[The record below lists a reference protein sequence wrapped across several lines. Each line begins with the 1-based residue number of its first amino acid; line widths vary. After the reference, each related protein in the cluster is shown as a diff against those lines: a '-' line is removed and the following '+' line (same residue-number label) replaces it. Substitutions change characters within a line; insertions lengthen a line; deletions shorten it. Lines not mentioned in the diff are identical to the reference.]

1 MSSDVKKAV
10 IKLDSLMSDFVRKKS
25 KILDNPEFD
34 EILTEYNKLA
44 AKTDFQELQRLD
56 TIQNFKKYVAQ
67 TAKKNIESALK
78 KRKLSDLIRY
88 TTAAVRVDSGN
99 LKLLE
104 KLSSKYKE
112 FHLYNE
118 LNELYKIN
126 FIYTS
131 DTKYLEKMGDIDC
144 IRKDYEAA
152 LDNYLGYAETSD
164 PTPRIYKKLAKVFEK
179 LGDKESEKACLDQVK
194 MLESGNG

>member
-10 IKLDSLMSDFVRKKS
+10 IKLDSMMSDFVRKKS

-56 TIQNFKKYVAQ
+56 TIQNFKKYVSQ

-78 KRKLSDLIRY
+78 KQKLSDLIRY
-88 TTAAVRVDSGN
+88 ITAAVMVDAQN
-99 LKLLE
+99 LKLVE
-104 KLSSKYKE
+104 KLSFKYKE

-118 LNELYKIN
+118 LNELYKMI
-126 FIYTS
+126 FICTS
-131 DTKYLEKMGDIDC
+131 DTKYLEKMGDVDC
-144 IRKDYEAA
+144 VRKDYEAA

-179 LGDKESEKACLDQVK
+179 LGDGDSRDACLEQVK
-194 MLESGNG
+194 MIESGNE